1 MSATRPPAAL
11 VDAPLTAD
19 RRPWVGTGACTLT
32 AVALLAWL
40 IGPAPTVVLTSGAGL
55 ATHLARAQQA
65 HRAGTCILRDTRLV
79 LAYLVVAFV
88 AGVVGTTRAWFG

>member
-11 VDAPLTAD
+11 VDPPPTAD
-19 RRPWVGTGACTLT
+19 RRPLVGISACTLT
-32 AVALLAWL
+32 AGALLAWL
-40 IGPAPTVVLTSGAGL
+40 VGPPLAVALVSGVGIA
-55 ATHLARAQQA
+55 AHLVRAQQA

-88 AGVVGTTRAWFG
+88 AGVLGFLWPWLP

>member
-11 VDAPLTAD
+11 VDPPPTAAS
-19 RRPWVGTGACTLT
+19 RPQLATSACTLT
-32 AVALLAWL
+32 AGALLAWL
-40 IGPAPTVVLTSGAGL
+40 LTPPLAVVLVSGAGI
-55 ATHLARAQQA
+55 ATHLVRAQQA

-88 AGVVGTTRAWFG
+88 AGLVGVVWPRLG

>member
-11 VDAPLTAD
+11 VDPPPTAAGRPPLATS
-19 RRPWVGTGACTLT
+19 ACTLT
-32 AVALLAWL
+32 AGGLLAWL
-40 IGPAPTVVLTSGAGL
+40 LTPPLAVVLLSGAGIG
-55 ATHLARAQQA
+55 THLVRAQQA

-88 AGVVGTTRAWFG
+88 GGLVGVVWPRLG